1 MKKDFDYKR
10 RGDYDYGSDS
20 QNEFDIL
27 IKSDRFEC
35 SHSTQNEIAIVIS
48 NSDLRHHLK
57 HSRKGFKIIIHNLTA
72 VCSFIIFF
80 HPLIKTFLLI

>member
-1 MKKDFDYKR
+1 MGFVEKYGLIFTLAHGIMKKDFDYRR
-10 RGDYDYGSDS
+10 RGDYDYDSDS

-35 SHSTQNEIAIVIS
+35 SHNTQNEIAIVIS

-57 HSRKGFKIIIHNLTA
+57 HSRKGFNRWISERI
-72 VCSFIIFF
+72 
-80 HPLIKTFLLI
+80 